1 MQEYRASSNV
11 SRIKSSIKLFE
22 KNDKEL
28 LNVNSKF
35 ASSNQRK
42 VINSELLEEI
52 SLIGG
57 AQQGKLPENKLV

>member
-35 ASSNQRK
+35 ASNNQRK

-57 AQQGKLPENKLV
+57 PQQGKLPDNKLV